1 MRRDSFEQLTPGR
14 MAETLWNHFTHH
26 DSRTIQKC
34 INTSRKWKRT
44 QLIWQTRTLKSFL
57 SENKS
62 NDSKVFQKQNGC
74 VLFPP
79 SLFLKLSRASEVT
92 FLFFF
97 LLSPWCSEMDCFHM
111 TVTLKCLSVK
121 QMCFSPKEWQPQLF
135 LQRLQKKKETLPICK
150 TKLWRKLWIIP
161 ICWEEIIKIGVT
173 EMLGR
178 GRPFFE
184 THKRLLKS
192 QNNKLL
198 Q

>member
-1 MRRDSFEQLTPGR
+1 MEKDTIDLTDANTEVVSFGKQEQRLKSLP
-14 MAETLWNHFTHH
+14 ETERLRSVSPESFLE
-26 DSRTIQKC
+26 IE
-34 INTSRKWKRT
+34 SRK
-44 QLIWQTRTLKSFL
+44 SGNF
-57 SENKS
+57 S
-62 NDSKVFQKQNGC
+62 
-74 VLFPP
+74 
-79 SLFLKLSRASEVT
+79 
-92 FLFFF
+92 FFF

-135 LQRLQKKKETLPICK
+135 LQRLQKKKEKKETLPICK

-161 ICWEEIIKIGVT
+161 ICLEEIIKIGVT